1 MRGSFRIATDRSYYP
16 ALDVPP
22 GKTDVSLPEWQLF
35 PKAIAMEAGV
45 IAVGLPVRSVF
56 VALFLSLSLLGL
68 IRLSV
73 TRDIYARPSAAFIER
88 VESLRET

>member
-56 VALFLSLSLLGL
+56 VALSLSLLGL